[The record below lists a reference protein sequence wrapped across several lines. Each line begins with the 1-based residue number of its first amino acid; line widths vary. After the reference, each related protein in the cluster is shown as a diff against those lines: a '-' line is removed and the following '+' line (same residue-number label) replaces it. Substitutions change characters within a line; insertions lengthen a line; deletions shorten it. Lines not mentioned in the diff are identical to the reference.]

1 MRTTVNIDDRLLAEA
16 KLIAARQ
23 HRTIGSVLEDA
34 LRQLIDAEAAAPAG
48 RATFRLHTFVPE
60 RTGLLPGVD
69 LEDKELMADL
79 LGSDA
84 GHAPA

>member
-1 MRTTVNIDDRLLAEA
+1 MRTTVNIDERLLAEA

-34 LRQLIDAEAAAPAG
+34 LRVLIDKESAPAT
-48 RATFRLHTFVPE
+48 RQDFVLHTFTPARV
-60 RTGLLPGVD
+60 GVLPGVD

-79 LGSDA
+79 LESDA

>member
-1 MRTTVNIDDRLLAEA
+1 VRTTVNIDDRLLAEA

-34 LRQLIDAEAAAPAG
+34 LRQLIDTEATKPAG
-48 RATFRLHTFVPE
+48 RADFQLHTFVPE

-69 LEDKELMADL
+69 LEDKDLIADL
-79 LGSDA
+79 LEGDA
-84 GHAPA
+84 DHAPA

>member
-34 LRQLIDAEAAAPAG
+34 LRELIDKESTPSE
-48 RATFRLHTFVPE
+48 RADFVLHTFTPE

-79 LGSDA
+79 LESDA
-84 GHAPA
+84 GNAPA